1 MMDPWPKDTTKEE
14 RSLRLFKDALMRYSV
29 EHPWSF
35 LSDEA
40 DEAAGLAASK
50 VENAYARVREHVP
63 EELKGDALPAYAGI
77 LSALRNRTRE
87 GESAL
92 PSRRVL
98 VHVLAGLDY
107 YFYRLTLGY
116 ERAYDMP
123 HLTDEERA
131 AEHGLRHDLLL
142 KLYDELEPAFDVSLR
157 WPPDGYKV
165 TEKGELAKVEAV
177 LTGMTAIGYDYG
189 YDAEIFY
196 EGHADDQEFVKGFV
210 EGCLDRI
217 AEDEPEEA
225 DFLRNLWEGGDE
237 EDRASVLEMLKE
249 ECEVREGRFDD
260 RPEFPV

>member
-1 MMDPWPKDTTKEE
+1 MSIVPKDTTEE
-14 RSLRLFKDALMRYSV
+14 DRRLRLFKDALMRYSV

-40 DEAAGLAASK
+40 KEAAELAASK
-50 VENAYARVREHVP
+50 VEKAYARVREHAP
-63 EELKGDALPAYAGI
+63 EELKGDTLPAYAKI

-87 GESAL
+87 SQSAL

-107 YFYRLTLGY
+107 YFYRLNLGY
-116 ERAYDMP
+116 ERVYDMP
-123 HLTDEERA
+123 YLTDEERA

-142 KLYDELEPAFDVSLR
+142 KLYDELEPAFDVSLS
-157 WPPDGYKV
+157 WPPNGYKV
-165 TEKGELAKVEAV
+165 TEKGVLVEVEAE
-177 LTGMTAIGYDYG
+177 LTGMAAIGYDYG
-189 YDAEIFY
+189 YDAEIFN
-196 EGHADDQEFVKGFV
+196 EGHAHDQEFVKGFV

-225 DFLRNLWEGGDE
+225 NFLRNLWEGGDE

>member
-1 MMDPWPKDTTKEE
+1 MMEAWPKDTTEE
-14 RSLRLFKDALMRYSV
+14 DRSLRLFKNALMKYSV

-40 DEAAGLAASK
+40 EEAAGLAASK

-107 YFYRLTLGY
+107 YFYRLALGY
-116 ERAYDMP
+116 EHVYDMP
-123 HLTDEERA
+123 YLTDEERA
-131 AEHGLRHDLLL
+131 AENGLRHDLLL

-157 WPPDGYKV
+157 WPPIGYKV
-165 TEKGELAKVEAV
+165 TEEGELVEVEAE
-177 LTGMTAIGYDYG
+177 LTGMAAIGYDYG
-189 YDAEIFY
+189 YDYGYDVEIFY
-196 EGHADDQEFVKGFV
+196 EGHADDEEFMKGFV
-210 EGCLDRI
+210 EGCLERI
-217 AEDEPEEA
+217 AEDEPQEA

-237 EDRASVLEMLKE
+237 EDKASVLEMLKE
-249 ECEVREGRFDD
+249 DCEVREG
-260 RPEFPV
+260 PS

>member
-1 MMDPWPKDTTKEE
+1 MMEAWPKNMTEE
-14 RSLRLFKDALMRYSV
+14 DRSLRLFKDALMRYSL

-40 DEAAGLAASK
+40 EEAAELAASK
-50 VENAYARVREHVP
+50 VENAYARVREHAP
-63 EELKGDALPAYAGI
+63 EELKGDALSAYAQI

-87 GESAL
+87 AESVL

-116 ERAYDMP
+116 ERVYDMSY
-123 HLTDEERA
+123 LTDEERA

-142 KLYDELEPAFDVSLR
+142 KLYDEMEPAFDVSLS
-157 WPPDGYKV
+157 WPPNGYKM
-165 TEKGELAKVEAV
+165 TEKGELLEVEAE
-177 LTGMTAIGYDYG
+177 LTGMAAIGYDYG
-189 YDAEIFY
+189 YDAEVFY
-196 EGHADDQEFVKGFV
+196 EGHAHDQGFVKGFV

-225 DFLRNLWEGGDE
+225 DFLCNLWEGGDE
-237 EDRASVLEMLKE
+237 EDRASVLEMLKG